1 VSAVSRRALL
11 SAALAALCV
20 ACSEPGGTPQAQAP
34 TVALAPVLV
43 QDVTDHIEATGQL
56 VAPDQATLA
65 AEVAGRV
72 TEIRIDEGSSAL
84 QGDVIV
90 TIDPERREL
99 ELASARARLAETRVA
114 LAELKR
120 ERERVRKL
128 HRQKVAAQA
137 RLEQAQTELE
147 LGRARLDAARAQ
159 EGVAKR
165 ALADANLTAP
175 FPGLIARRFVSAG
188 EFVQVGQPLVELVAL
203 DPIEVEFRLAEQDSS
218 RVELG
223 QQVTVRVA
231 PYPDEVFHAT
241 VTVISPT
248 IDQRTRTLRVKGRM
262 ANPDGRLRPGL
273 FARADL
279 GVNQRSGVRT
289 IPEEAILQ
297 RSDGAVVFRLD
308 EDSRVERRVIA
319 PGLHLDGRVEVLE
332 GLAHDDRVVV
342 RGHASLID
350 GSRVA
355 VRNPDGSPVAPSVA
369 GSPDGP

>member
-1 VSAVSRRALL
+1 MSPSIRAVLP

-20 ACSEPGGTPQAQAP
+20 ACSEPGGTPQPQAP
-34 TVALAPVLV
+34 AVALAPVVV
-43 QDVTDHIEATGQL
+43 QDVTDRIEATGQL

-72 TEIRIDEGSSAL
+72 TEVLVEEGSSVA
-84 QGDVIV
+84 QGEVIV
-90 TIDPERREL
+90 MIDPERREL
-99 ELASARARLAETRVA
+99 ELDSATAQLAQMRVA
-114 LAELKR
+114 LAES
-120 ERERVRKL
+120 ERELKRVRKL
-128 HRQKVAAQA
+128 YSQKVAAQA
-137 RLEQAQTELE
+137 RLEQAQTELA

-159 EGVAKR
+159 HGVAKR
-165 ALADANLTAP
+165 ALADANLAAP
-175 FPGLIARRFVSAG
+175 FPGLIAQRFVSAG
-188 EFVQVGQPLVELVAL
+188 EFVQVGQPLVALVAL

-223 QQVTVRVA
+223 QQVAVRVA
-231 PYPDEVFHAT
+231 PYPNEVFHAT

-248 IDQRTRTLRVKGRM
+248 IDERTRTLRVKGRIE
-262 ANPDGRLRPGL
+262 NPDGRLRPGL

-350 GSRVA
+350 GSRVT
-355 VRNPDGSPVAPSVA
+355 VRNPDGSSVAPSVA
-369 GSPDGP
+369 GAPDGP